1 MIESI
6 GQVMLYVNDVS
17 QAVTFWQEQ
26 VGFKRV
32 VALPQQNGAYLI
44 SPKLDSEVSFVLHDK
59 QKVAQLDPTAVLATP
74 AILFSTKDLAKTWQK
89 LKDTGVK
96 VSPITQMGP
105 LKVFNFC
112 DLEENYFAVQEIQ

>member
-89 LKDTGVK
+89 LKDNGVK
-96 VSPITQMGP
+96 VSPITQWVP
-105 LKVFNFC
+105 
-112 DLEENYFAVQEIQ
+112 

>member
-32 VALPQQNGAYLI
+32 VAFPQQNGAYLI

-89 LKDTGVK
+89 LKDNGVK

>member
-6 GQVMLYVNDVS
+6 DQVMLYVNDVS

-32 VALPQQNGAYLI
+32 VALPQQNGVYLI

-89 LKDTGVK
+89 LKDNGVK
-96 VSPITQMGP
+96 VSPITQWV
-105 LKVFNFC
+105 L
-112 DLEENYFAVQEIQ
+112 